1 MWFSQIKTE
10 EKGFTPFESPV
21 SVTCDNEVT
30 LSACVYN
37 SRTGFTLVETLVAIA
52 ILLVIIVG
60 PMSIAQK
67 GIQNAFF
74 AREQLTA
81 VFLAQEAIE
90 GVRELRDNDAIYAYG
105 SSLFNDDTESWLS
118 ASAIPTACRT
128 SGCAY
133 DNGSIEPCN
142 VNNDCLLEYDSAS
155 GLYTHGGG
163 VDSIFTRTVTVGES
177 INGGVPVTVSVTW
190 AGKVRQGKIVLQS
203 WIYDH
208 YQRYED

>member
-1 MWFSQIKTE
+1 MQFFRIKTK
-10 EKGFTPFESPV
+10 EK
-21 SVTCDNEVT
+21 
-30 LSACVYN
+30 
-37 SRTGFTLVETLVAIA
+37 GFTLVETLVAIA

-90 GVRELRDNDAIYAYG
+90 GVRELRDNNAIDVYDSPLFTDNTEKWYG
-105 SSLFNDDTESWLS
+105 D
-118 ASAIPTACRT
+118 IIGGCR
-128 SGCAY
+128 GAECAY
-133 DNGSIEPCN
+133 DEGVLELCN
-142 VNNDCLLEYDSAS
+142 VNNECVLKYSAGTYDHDGAGDSSIYTRKVVVGPQS
-155 GLYTHGGG
+155 GAG
-163 VDSIFTRTVTVGES
+163 I
-177 INGGVPVTVSVTW
+177 PVTVSVTW
-190 AGKVRQGKIVLQS
+190 AGKVRQGEIVLQS

>member
-1 MWFSQIKTE
+1 MRSSQIKTE
-10 EKGFTPFESPV
+10 ENGFTPFESPM
-21 SVTCDNEVT
+21 SVACDNEVT
-30 LSACVYN
+30 TSPSAHN
-37 SRTGFTLVETLVAIA
+37 SQTGFTLVETLVAIA

-90 GVRELRDNDAIYAYG
+90 GVRELRDNNAIDVYDSGAINDNTEQWYANIISDG
-105 SSLFNDDTESWLS
+105 CDDGAE
-118 ASAIPTACRT
+118 
-128 SGCAY
+128 CAY
-133 DNGSIEPCN
+133 DSGSLELCGAT
-142 VNNDCLLEYDSAS
+142 NNDCVLKYNAGTYD
-155 GLYTHGGG
+155 HGAGD
-163 VDSIFTRTVTVGES
+163 DSIYTRKVVVGPQS
-177 INGGVPVTVSVTW
+177 GAGIPVTVSVTW
-190 AGKVRQGKIVLQS
+190 AGKVRQGEIVLQS